1 MHHRKSP
8 PASSRQTFQR
18 YTFQCVMVFV
28 AVHTCM
34 TSNGILPILRIPN
47 RQNLQ
52 PELYRTEF
60 SVQKIPACEQL
71 LVFRFRSS
79 ICFFF
84 GFIRANENKR
94 IHDFISQ
101 MRLPDF
107 LIFQNYL
114 ASSAFTVSRRF
125 FSSISF
131 WMDSMKLSTL
141 LAPSSP
147 AKRLRTETV
156 FSSSSFC
163 PTTSMYGIF

>member
-1 MHHRKSP
+1 
-8 PASSRQTFQR
+8 
-18 YTFQCVMVFV
+18 
-28 AVHTCM
+28 
-34 TSNGILPILRIPN
+34 
-47 RQNLQ
+47 
-52 PELYRTEF
+52 
-60 SVQKIPACEQL
+60 
-71 LVFRFRSS
+71 
-79 ICFFF
+79 
-84 GFIRANENKR
+84 
-94 IHDFISQ
+94 

-131 WMDSMKLSTL
+131 WIDSMKLSTL

-163 PTTSMYGIF
+163 PTPACTGSSGSVPRGSCSRSSRNVYPSLHGCQPRSACPELPCCNLRICQRSEESLPVPVPARLGMHREVLDQDTDETLDGTKYNTVNHDRTMFLAVCSGVL